1 MLTTCSFD
9 AGLLC
14 WMYRTLE
21 SFGEDG
27 NARQQQISTQR
38 IVSGKAVPKAAAPMV
53 TALGRGNCLSV
64 LSSSSGSMYK

>member
-1 MLTTCSFD
+1 MPTTCSFD

-27 NARQQQISTQR
+27 YASKDHISIQR
-38 IVSGKAVPKAAAPMV
+38 IVSGKAVPNWRPQ
-53 TALGRGNCLSV
+53 R
-64 LSSSSGSMYK
+64 